1 MSAVIGSNVAARIA
15 GFANARVLEKM
26 AVKSARYPRP
36 LRKLLEDRKQKTQF
50 TGGELLVPIK
60 EPAVNV
66 SAQKWSGTPTMQN
79 PVNIQPG
86 MMASF
91 APSNMFSAFQLGL
104 DDLRKSTGITV
115 IPNDNSN
122 NDQIDVR
129 ATRRDPSAE
138 RVLYKKIAEDLESFV
153 DRCDEL
159 VELEG
164 MRQGATADDL
174 AGLNAILPIQN
185 TGNFGGI
192 SRASVPAV
200 QHVIFAGNDANA
212 TAPQWMGQRG
222 VSGSSLLLQTEK
234 FFRQLRAAASTCGLP
249 KGRWRCG
256 AGTAW
261 LDLFKTSMR
270 SQGLQFNI
278 DGDTPSNGGK
288 VNILLTDE
296 RLGLGSADCQL
307 EWWPVLDTMDLLY
320 SAEVGVGL
328 SQLTV
333 TFSGGGATRQG
344 RGIAYVTAAGV
355 ISSIVVTDPGEN
367 YTSFPTV
374 TIGNAGGGTGATF
387 QASVYNTGTGT
398 GLIQVP
404 ADDARLGRLASVA
417 VTAGGTGYAA
427 TNVAAP
433 FSNRLYAIYEPAVD
447 YWVQDGLDNRLTIP
461 ADNPR
466 ARVIEQQWDHT
477 HCLTIKAPRTC
488 GILVASAT

>member
-1 MSAVIGSNVAARIA
+1 MAAVIGSNTAARIA
-15 GFANARVLEKM
+15 GFANGRVLEKM

-36 LRKLLEDRKQKTQF
+36 LRKLMEDRKQKTQF
-50 TGGELLVPIK
+50 AGGELLVTVK
-60 EPAVNV
+60 EPAINV
-66 SAQKWSGTPTMQN
+66 GAQKWSGTPTMQN
-79 PVNIQPG
+79 PVNVQPG
-86 MMASF
+86 MLASF
-91 APSNMFSAFQLGL
+91 TPSNMFSAFQLGL

-115 IPNDNSN
+115 IPNDNSHN
-122 NDQIDVR
+122 GDIDVR
-129 ATRRDPSAE
+129 AIRRDPSAE
-138 RVLYKKIAEDLESFV
+138 RVLYQKIAEDLESFV

-159 VELEG
+159 IELEG
-164 MRQGATADDL
+164 MRQGATVDDL

-200 QHVIFAGNDANA
+200 QHVIFAGNDAGA
-212 TAPQWMGQRG
+212 TVPQWMGQRG
-222 VSGSSLLLQTEK
+222 VSGANMLLQLEK
-234 FFRQLRAAASTCGLP
+234 FFRQLRAAAATCGLP
-249 KGRWRCG
+249 KGRWRVG

-270 SQGLQFNI
+270 AQNMQFQI
-278 DGDTPSNGGK
+278 DGTMPSSGGK
-288 VNILLTDE
+288 VNLLLTDE
-296 RLGLGSADCQL
+296 RLGLGSADVQL

-333 TFSGGGATRQG
+333 TFAGGGATQQA

-355 ISSIVVTDPGEN
+355 ISNVIVTDPGVG

-387 QASVYNTGTGT
+387 QANVYVTGTGT
-398 GLIQVP
+398 GLITVP
-404 ADDARLGRLASVA
+404 ADDARIGRLGTVT

-427 TNVAAP
+427 TNVASP
-433 FSNRLYAIYEPAVD
+433 FSNRMYAIYEPALD

-466 ARVIEQQWDHT
+466 ARIIEQQWDHT

-488 GILVASAT
+488 GVFVASAT